1 MSDESKGPWITR
13 KLAENEFPNTQLGYV
28 VYDENYETISV
39 HYQKK
44 HAKMMAAFPLMLEA
58 LEAAREYVSN
68 TTTDCRECGEPNSSS
83 SRDKTIR
90 IIDATI
96 AAAKGSDGWR
106 RSYRGILDNS
116 SNLQEE

>member
-1 MSDESKGPWITR
+1 MAESGIWIIEQAPIEKSENWLIQTANTR
-13 KLAENEFPNTQLGYV
+13 VNIGAAIDL
-28 VYDENYETISV
+28 D
-39 HYQKK
+39 
-44 HAKMMAAFPLMLEA
+44 HALLFAASPRMLEA

-96 AAAKGSDGWR
+96 AAAKG
-106 RSYRGILDNS
+106 
-116 SNLQEE
+116 E

>member
-1 MSDESKGPWITR
+1 MAEKWTIVEKPFEREIVREIEYGIFAKNGKELVANVTSLKDA
-13 KLAENEFPNTQLGYV
+13 KLIAVAPR
-28 VYDENYETISV
+28 
-39 HYQKK
+39 
-44 HAKMMAAFPLMLEA
+44 MLEA

-96 AAAKGSDGWR
+96 AAAKG
-106 RSYRGILDNS
+106 
-116 SNLQEE
+116 E

>member
-1 MSDESKGPWITR
+1 MTESGIWIIEQAPIEKSENWLIQTANTR
-13 KLAENEFPNTQLGYV
+13 VNIGAAIDLN
-28 VYDENYETISV
+28 
-39 HYQKK
+39 
-44 HAKMMAAFPLMLEA
+44 HARLFAVAPRMLEA

-96 AAAKGSDGWR
+96 AAAKGK
-106 RSYRGILDNS
+106 
-116 SNLQEE
+116 